1 MSATATHTHR
11 QPKKQQRDT
20 HTQTERKRSS
30 DSNRETHS
38 LINIKRPKL
47 LSSKPSAATLLP
59 IKAAGVLAQA
69 SREKQQQQ
77 PLFQRRRQNADAG
90 CRERRS
96 LEGESRDERTGDR
109 LPTSF
114 ISKNAFPSP
123 ETPVTHLSPA
133 SLSPSLLP
141 FTHSITHAVTQI
153 RCCCLAPFAR
163 DRQLS

>member
-1 MSATATHTHR
+1 MQLRHTLTDN
-11 QPKKQQRDT
+11 QRSSRET
-20 HTQTERKRSS
+20 HTQTERKGSS

-69 SREKQQQQ
+69 SREQQQQQ

-109 LPTSF
+109 LPTVLS
-114 ISKNAFPSP
+114 SAK
-123 ETPVTHLSPA
+123 TH
-133 SLSPSLLP
+133 SLLP
-141 FTHSITHAVTQI
+141 KRQSLIS
-153 RCCCLAPFAR
+153 
-163 DRQLS
+163 RQLLSLSFPSSFHSLHHSRSHSDPLLLPSTLRS

>member
-1 MSATATHTHR
+1 MQLRHTLTDNQRSSKETQTHT
-11 QPKKQQRDT
+11 
-20 HTQTERKRSS
+20 EGSS

-59 IKAAGVLAQA
+59 IKAAGVLA
-69 SREKQQQQ
+69 SREQQQQ